1 MRNLFVLISLI
12 VVLASAACTGLP
24 GSVATSEPTV
34 LPTLP
39 GAPTLAPTAAQ
50 PTAAPSATSLPTAMP
65 TAQPTL
71 AQPTAVP
78 TQAPT
83 GGIPNVPPI
92 PVATSSGPVTQ
103 PTVAVPPQQGLDDF
117 ALQLISAIERKD
129 FPVLRTLMNPRFSI
143 ATYQQTLYEYTSEEA
158 LSQLQSHYLSS
169 GSQPVGRWGT
179 DLVALLSG
187 GDPLAQWGPVAN
199 VVRGTHVMGLGAL
212 ADSEAIVVIGRDA
225 ATGRFYW
232 HGILLP
238 QNGRFFTDV
247 LPSGDALPSNVTMI
261 QALDVVRMR
270 SGPGL
275 NYATEGLM
283 RKGET
288 AQVTGIS
295 ADGNW
300 YQVYCTM
307 DASGH
312 CWVTS
317 DGNITL
323 PIATKPY

>member
-1 MRNLFVLISLI
+1 MRNVFVLISLF
-12 VVLASAACTGLP
+12 VLLASAACTGLP
-24 GSVATSEPTV
+24 GTGITTEPTT

-39 GAPTLAPTAAQ
+39 GAPTLVPTIQPSAQPTVAQ
-50 PTAAPSATSLPTAMP
+50 PTAAPSATALPTV
-65 TAQPTL
+65 
-71 AQPTAVP
+71 AQPTA
-78 TQAPT
+78 APT
-83 GGIPNVPPI
+83 SGIPNVPPI
-92 PVATSSGPVTQ
+92 PVATSGPVVQ

-117 ALQLISAIERKD
+117 ALQLTSAIERKD

-169 GSQPVGRWGT
+169 GSQPAARWGT

-212 ADSEAIVVIGRDA
+212 ADSEAILVIGRDA

-247 LPSGDALPSNVTMI
+247 LPSGDALPTNITMI

-283 RKGET
+283 RQGET

-317 DGNITL
+317 DGNVTL
-323 PIATKPY
+323 PIATKP